1 MIRAFLTGAAL
12 GLGTWLLLRGF
23 FPARVDLRT
32 RLARHADIGSH
43 RSGGTGT
50 RVDSLLGRP
59 AVWLLRSLRAE
70 MLPQVEADLAVTE
83 RDLVAFALEKLK
95 VGGALAVL
103 FPISF
108 YFVGVAHSPLTLL
121 ILAVVGFSIGYLVPD
136 LDLKQKAA
144 TRRKEFS
151 EVLTGFV
158 GLIAVSISG
167 GGGVNTAML
176 DATSIGEGWCFD
188 MIRRALDESFLV
200 GESPWTG
207 FERLGKQLDLLP
219 LVELA
224 GALAL
229 AGNSGARV
237 VETLRARAESGR
249 DRELAEALSTA
260 ERKSESMGIPIG
272 AMLLGWFL
280 FLGYPAVAGL
290 IGS

>member
-1 MIRAFLTGAAL
+1 MGI
-12 GLGTWLLLRGF
+12 
-23 FPARVDLRT
+23 
-32 RLARHADIGSH
+32 
-43 RSGGTGT
+43 
-50 RVDSLLGRP
+50 
-59 AVWLLRSLRAE
+59 
-70 MLPQVEADLAVTE
+70 
-83 RDLVAFALEKLK
+83 
-95 VGGALAVL
+95 
-103 FPISF
+103 
-108 YFVGVAHSPLTLL
+108 AHSGLALL
-121 ILAVVGFSIGYLVPD
+121 ILALVGFCIGYLVPD
-136 LDLKQKAA
+136 FDLKQKAA
-144 TRRKEFS
+144 TRRKEFN

-188 MIRRALDESFLV
+188 MIRRSLDEAFLA
-200 GESPWTG
+200 GESPWTA
-207 FERLGKQLDLLP
+207 FERLGERLALLP

-249 DRELAEALSTA
+249 DRELSEALANA

-280 FLGYPAVAGL
+280 FLGYPAIAGL